1 MEIISNGK
9 KSKTNQR
16 VNSKSLR
23 FEVRIVPLDA
33 YPDLK
38 ENPTNPYTQ
47 MSDDDRMDELIDI
60 LGLLWAETCL
70 DEAAKRSPLPKDGK
84 KRLGFSVVA
93 KG

>member
-38 ENPTNPYTQ
+38 ENPANPYTQ

-70 DEAAKRSPLPKDGK
+70 DEAAKRLPVPKDEK
-84 KRLGFSVVA
+84 KRLGFSVVG